1 MNKKVSILMSAVLGV
16 MLLTGA
22 AVAEHHGGGHEL
34 DREERAEMRKK
45 MREHRKMRRHER
57 LQDLD
62 ANGDEVVDL
71 NEFLANAERRFL
83 ELDAN
88 NDGYV
93 TQDEAREH
101 HKKLRKKHKKM
112 RKEMMEQMEEEA
124 EQ

>member
-1 MNKKVSILMSAVLGV
+1 MNKNVSILMSGVLTV
-16 MLLTGA
+16 MLLSGA
-22 AVAEHHGGGHEL
+22 ALAEHHGGGHEL

-62 ANGDEVVDL
+62 ANGDEKVDL

-88 NDGYV
+88 SDGYV